1 MTISLY
7 MLRAFQTGL
16 TMSDLEQLNYGD
28 VMDIMVESM
37 NDSAEYKE
45 LATQEDFDRF

>member
-7 MLRAFQTGL
+7 MLRAFQIGL
-16 TMSDLEQLNYGD
+16 TMADLEQLNYGD
-28 VMDIMVESM
+28 VMDIMVEAA

-45 LATQEDFDRF
+45 VATQADFDRF

>member
-16 TMSDLEQLNYGD
+16 HMSDLEQLNYGD
-28 VMDIMVESM
+28 VMDIMVESV
-37 NDSAEYKE
+37 NDSVEYKE